1 MKKAH
6 VIPVHKGDVQL
17 LWKNYKPLL
26 LLPKWMKYFEIIV
39 YRSLI
44 TWKSDLEETKAKW
57 NARENLK
64 YSKYFK
70 FEIWENKEWY
80 FIDNIY
86 LG

>member
-1 MKKAH
+1 MTNSYE
-6 VIPVHKGDVQL
+6 
-17 LWKNYKPLL
+17 KNYKPLS
-26 LLPKWMKYFEIIV
+26 LLPKWMNYFEIIV

-44 TWKSDLEETKAKW
+44 TWKSDLETKAKW

>member
-1 MKKAH
+1 M
-6 VIPVHKGDVQL
+6 
-17 LWKNYKPLL
+17 N
-26 LLPKWMKYFEIIV
+26 YFEIIV

-44 TWKSDLEETKAKW
+44 TWKSDLETKAKW

-64 YSKYFK
+64 HSKYFK